1 MKKLSLL
8 TLMVSLWL
16 ALPLSANNTITTVEQ
31 VTGTVELTD
40 DVDYHIT
47 SAEPFAP
54 TGSINIKNVS
64 VVFPPDCFISIF
76 KIEMQ
81 NLIPLIV
88 IPLCLGYSS
97 RSGKPCAYTCFTDT

>member
-47 SAEPFAP
+47 SAEPFAT
-54 TGSINIKNVS
+54 TGSINIKNVEHA
-64 VVFPPDCFISIF
+64 VVFLD
-76 KIEMQ
+76 
-81 NLIPLIV
+81 NV
-88 IPLCLGYSS
+88 
-97 RSGKPCAYTCFTDT
+97 KPSKARTS